1 MLTRGRRRSLLAS
14 SPVLLRAR
22 KNVESPGAPAPSDD
36 GQTVAVDLSP
46 QPRRVKY
53 RRTWPQR
60 FVLVI
65 GLALITGCLYG
76 AWYISDIKE
85 TFGDIPRVAVS
96 PGVLAEVGDIK
107 FDARNILVMGWTD
120 SGGIQSGDDLL
131 LGRSEAKLADTMMLV
146 RIDPTTAT
154 AAVMSIPRDL
164 TFDGYNKINS
174 AVATGPEN
182 AVNKVKA
189 GFDVE
194 IHDFVLINFSGFRKI
209 IDSIDGVPVYFPY
222 AARDYGSFFD
232 APQGCNILSGE
243 QALNYVRARKYEEFK
258 NGGWYQDNK
267 NDYGRA
273 ERQRDFLILA
283 LDRVIAKGGR
293 NPTTMRNL
301 MKTTVDTKSVV
312 LDEKLTPQDLLDIG
326 RAFGNFK
333 PEALQRYSLPTYSDG
348 INLHVDPAKAA
359 PTLDVFR
366 GNVPDLQPFQVP
378 VRVVDA
384 RPEITEPLPT
394 KQLAEVKFDSGT
406 PRSSPYGAL
415 PQTTIRFTSDERFA
429 AILLARYLNNIP
441 AFEQIQGSKATLR
454 NGESLQLIVGADWA
468 GVRAQPRGDED
479 TAQLNRLAD
488 DSAAGRVSAT
498 PAVTAGAPTTTRSGS
513 APPASVG
520 GGAVTTAPAAAS
532 TSDGGIIGRPPPG
545 VPCVRY

>member
-1 MLTRGRRRSLLAS
+1 
-14 SPVLLRAR
+14 
-22 KNVESPGAPAPSDD
+22 
-36 GQTVAVDLSP
+36 
-46 QPRRVKY
+46 
-53 RRTWPQR
+53 
-60 FVLVI
+60 
-65 GLALITGCLYG
+65 
-76 AWYISDIKE
+76 
-85 TFGDIPRVAVS
+85 
-96 PGVLAEVGDIK
+96 
-107 FDARNILVMGWTD
+107 MGWTD

-131 LGRSEAKLADTMMLV
+131 LGRQEAKLADTMMLI

-154 AAVMSIPRDL
+154 AAVMSISRDL

-174 AVATGPEN
+174 AVALGPEN

-222 AARDYGSFFD
+222 AARDFGSFFD
-232 APQGCNILSGE
+232 APQGCNILNGE
-243 QALNYVRARKYEEFK
+243 QALNYVRSRKYEEFK

-326 RAFGNFK
+326 RAFGNFD

-378 VRVVDA
+378 VRVIDA
-384 RPEITEPLPT
+384 RPELTEPLPT
-394 KQLAEVKFDSGT
+394 KQLADVKFDSGA
-406 PRSSPYGAL
+406 PRPSPYGAL
-415 PQTTIRFTSDERFA
+415 PQTIIRFTSDERYA
-429 AILLARYLNNIP
+429 AILAGARISTRSP

-454 NGESLQLIVGADWA
+454 PGETLQLIVGADWG
-468 GVRAQPRGDED
+468 GVRAQP
-479 TAQLNRLAD
+479 
-488 DSAAGRVSAT
+488 AAT
-498 PAVTAGAPTTTRSGS
+498 KTRHS
-513 APPASVG
+513 
-520 GGAVTTAPAAAS
+520 
-532 TSDGGIIGRPPPG
+532 
-545 VPCVRY
+545 

>member
-1 MLTRGRRRSLLAS
+1 M
-14 SPVLLRAR
+14 LLRA
-22 KNVESPGAPAPSDD
+22 KKTVGAPAEPAI
-36 GQTVAVDLSP
+36 TPTVDLP
-46 QPRRVKY
+46 IAPRRVKY

-60 FVLVI
+60 FVLVT

-76 AWYISDIKE
+76 AWYIGDIKE

-96 PGVLAEVGDIK
+96 PGVLAEVGDID
-107 FDARNILVMGWTD
+107 FDARNILILGWTD

-146 RIDPTTAT
+146 RIDPTAAT
-154 AAVMSIPRDL
+154 AAVLSIPRDL

-174 AVATGPEN
+174 AVALGPEN
-182 AVNKVKA
+182 AVNKVKQ

-222 AARDYGSFFD
+222 PARDYGSFFG

-243 QALNYVRARKYEEFK
+243 QALNYVRARQYEQQI
-258 NGGWYQDNK
+258 NGRWTQDNTY
-267 NDYGRA
+267 DYGRA

-283 LDRVIAKGGR
+283 MDRVIAKGGR

-348 INLHVDPAKAA
+348 FNLRVDPAKAA

-394 KQLAEVKFDSGT
+394 KQLADVEFVSGA
-406 PRSSPYGAL
+406 PQPSPSG
-415 PQTTIRFTSDERFA
+415 PVEQTTIRFTSDERFA
-429 AILLARYLNNIP
+429 AILLARYLNKIP
-441 AFEQIQGSKATLR
+441 AFEQIQGSKATLH
-454 NGESLQLIVGADWA
+454 NGETLQLVVGADWG

-479 TAQLNRLAD
+479 TAQLSRLAD
-488 DSAAGRVSAT
+488 ESAAGRVSAT
-498 PAVTAGAPTTTRSGS
+498 APSAPATTPSGS
-513 APPASVG
+513 GAATGSAA
-520 GGAVTTAPAAAS
+520 AVTTAPRAAE
-532 TSDGGIIGRPPPG
+532 TGGVSDGGIIGRPPAG

>member
-1 MLTRGRRRSLLAS
+1 M
-14 SPVLLRAR
+14 LLRAR
-22 KNVESPGAPAPSDD
+22 KKVESPVAPAPPPD
-36 GQTVAVDLSP
+36 GQTMAVDVAP
-46 QPRRVKY
+46 KPKRVKY

-60 FVLVI
+60 FILVV
-65 GLALITGCLYG
+65 GLVLITGCLYG
-76 AWYISDIKE
+76 AWYIGDIKE

-107 FDARNILVMGWTD
+107 YDARNILVMGWTD

-131 LGRSEAKLADTMMLV
+131 LGRDEAKLADTMMLI

-154 AAVMSIPRDL
+154 AAVLSIPRDL

-174 AVATGPEN
+174 AVALGPEN
-182 AVNKVKA
+182 AVNKVTK

-209 IDSIDGVPVYFPY
+209 IDSIDGVPVNFPY
-222 AARDYGSFFD
+222 AARDFGSFFD

-243 QALNYVRARKYEEFK
+243 QALNYVRSRKYEELI
-258 NGGWYQDNK
+258 NGRWTQDNK

-293 NPTTMRNL
+293 NPSTMRSL

-378 VRVVDA
+378 VRVIDA

-394 KQLAEVKFDSGT
+394 KQLADVKFDSGT
-406 PRSSPYGAL
+406 PRPSVYGAL
-415 PQTTIRFTSDERFA
+415 PQTTIRFTSDERYA
-429 AILLARYLNNIP
+429 AILLARYLNKIP

-454 NGESLQLIVGADWA
+454 NGETLQLIVGADWA

-488 DSAAGRVSAT
+488 ESAAGRVSAT
-498 PAVTAGAPTTTRSGS
+498 PASTAPTTTRSGNA
-513 APPASVG
+513 APTTVG
-520 GGAVTTAPAAAS
+520 GSAVTTAPAAANGA
-532 TSDGGIIGRPPPG
+532 SDGGIIGRPPPG
-545 VPCVRY
+545 VSCVRY